1 MERVLAPDIQCAEDG
16 CEHAGRQQS
25 GFAKTCL
32 AGIPCADSEFTQV
45 VRPDSQ
51 QYTQMHGK
59 VLVEAIAA
67 AIEPLE
73 LRRKVEK

>member
-1 MERVLAPDIQCAEDG
+1 MPVGSRVVLRKRALREY
-16 CEHAGRQQS
+16 
-25 GFAKTCL
+25 L
-32 AGIPCADSEFTQV
+32 ADSEFTQV
-45 VRPDSQ
+45 VRPDGQ